1 MMAEMQNNNSNATN
15 PQFLNDEEKL
25 EMDMRLMEFILE
37 DQ

>member
-1 MMAEMQNNNSNATN
+1 MMAEMQNNNSNTTHQ
-15 PQFLNDEEKL
+15 QFLNDEEKL